1 MYRSIIFCSLAV
13 FILAVA
19 MPGQAHADLMQDAVM
34 DYQFQD
40 FKEAEKK
47 FRKVLEQH
55 PDDISAHYY
64 MGLVLQQNGKLK
76 EAIEHLELVKFKSKD
91 TPVEGI
97 DDALA
102 SAYSAAEMP
111 EKALPIYKKKY
122 AADKKD
128 DANALAYAKA
138 LQSSGD
144 IPAARVIYRTL
155 IEKNSPQ
162 KDAARFQMAQSFVAS
177 KAYATAMGELK
188 EIDAK
193 SPYGPAAKS
202 YMDALA
208 PAVKPISL
216 YLSSEWYFHDNPG
229 SASSSR
235 LPGTTTAVT
244 PGSQGLTQI
253 AALNT
258 RAFEWTEKLKV
269 KIAYLYYAMLHR
281 TKKAKTNDFVGHF
294 INPEITYQAT
304 KSINI
309 ALKGDIQFFY
319 FAHQKLSFNS
329 GGKLTTTWTDD
340 RGDNIA
346 LQGNFIAKNYT
357 NHFFSAGASTAVLS
371 TSTSLAYLDAK
382 KIGIGISTSLV
393 GPDEK
398 GSLSIE
404 YAFNMERPTHTNS
417 ADANLAAKSSDSKFN
432 EHAVR
437 IDGSIP
443 FPGKYSQFS
452 LLGNYSYSYRDY
464 RNKQDAGGLLYP
476 EIPGQFITAVSSTYG
491 AQIQINDFVKIR
503 GHGISASFGYEHNK
517 AHATA
522 PSLSYKSNKYMGS
535 FSGVL

>member
-1 MYRSIIFCSLAV
+1 MRRSIIFCCFTVFLLA
-13 FILAVA
+13 IS
-19 MPGQAHADLMQDAVM
+19 MPSQAHADLMQDAVM

-40 FKEAEKK
+40 FKEAENK
-47 FRKVLEQH
+47 FRKLLEQH

-76 EAIEHLELVKFKSKD
+76 EAIKHLELVKFKSKD
-91 TPVEGI
+91 TPVDGI

-102 SAYSAAEMP
+102 SAYIAADMP

-122 AADKKD
+122 TADKKD
-128 DANALAYAKA
+128 DAVALTYAKA

-144 IPAARVIYRTL
+144 IPEARAIYRAL
-155 IEKNSPQ
+155 IEKNSAQ

-177 KAYATAMGELK
+177 KAYATAMDELK
-188 EIDAK
+188 EIDEK
-193 SPYGPAAKS
+193 SPYGSAAKS

-208 PAVKPISL
+208 PAIKPISL
-216 YLSSEWYFHDNPG
+216 YLSSEWYYHDNPG

-235 LPGTTTAVT
+235 LPGTTIETT

-269 KIAYLYYAMLHR
+269 KIGYLYYGMLHR
-281 TKKAKTNDFVGHF
+281 AKKAKTNDFVGHF
-294 INPEITYQAT
+294 INPELTYQAT
-304 KSINI
+304 KNINV

-319 FAHQKLSFNS
+319 FAHQKLSFNT
-329 GGKLTTTWTDD
+329 GGTLTTTWADD

-346 LQGNFIAKNYT
+346 LNGNFIAKNYT
-357 NHFFSAGASTAVLS
+357 NHFFSSGATPADLS
-371 TSTSLAYLDAK
+371 TTTSLAYLDART
-382 KIGIGISTSLV
+382 IGLGIAGTVV
-393 GPDEK
+393 GPDGK
-398 GSLSIE
+398 GSLSVE
-404 YAFNMERPTHTNS
+404 YGFNMERPTHINS
-417 ADANLAAKSSDSKFN
+417 ADATLAAKSSDSKYN
-432 EHAVR
+432 EHSVR
-437 IDGSIP
+437 VNGSIP

-452 LLGNYSYSYRDY
+452 LAGNYSYSYKDY

-476 EIPGQFITAVSSTYG
+476 EIPGQFITAVSSTFG
-491 AQIQINDFVKIR
+491 VKLQISDFVKIR
-503 GHGISASFGYEHNK
+503 GRGISASFGYEHNK